1 MIRSI
6 LKWTGI
12 VLGSVI
18 VLFVAAVFVRAN
30 RTFEGAYPKIAA
42 VTDSSV
48 IARGKHL
55 VTGPADRHHVRAAK
69 ILLEP

>member
-42 VTDSSV
+42 VTDSAV